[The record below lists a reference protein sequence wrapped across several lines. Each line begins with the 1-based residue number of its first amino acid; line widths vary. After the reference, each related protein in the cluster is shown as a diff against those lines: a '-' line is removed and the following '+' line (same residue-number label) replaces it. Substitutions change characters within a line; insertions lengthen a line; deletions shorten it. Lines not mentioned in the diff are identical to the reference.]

1 LFPSFLT
8 AEDAAIFALSKTM
21 KNMKLKNRMTLL
33 VLGLLFFNAN
43 AQTSERKIA
52 LEEIVQMAL
61 DNHLQLKLSNDNIQ
75 IAKQQTKIVELQKL
89 PTITASANAFYLGD
103 ALILDKNFSK
113 LATLSMPH
121 FGNTYGVQAS
131 ELIFKGGI
139 VNKSIEIAE
148 LRQQLAELDLE
159 KDQQNIKFL
168 VISNYLDIYKIIN
181 QKNVFLNN
189 QKLATERLENVRK
202 FYKQGMVTRN
212 EIIRGELLLK
222 NLQQGILV
230 LDNNRASINYQL
242 ATAIGIS
249 PDILIEPIASLTDI
263 TGAQN
268 LQYYL
273 ELAHQNQP
281 VLKSAQTGIKMA
293 GKNIEIIGTER
304 MPTIAAFAGY
314 NMARPITATVPA
326 QDFYTNTW
334 QTGLSISYSID
345 NLYKTKEKVKLGKF
359 QLNQAKAVV
368 DLQLQQLDVQ
378 TNAAYLKWQE
388 AVKQAVLYK
397 ESEALADENYKIV
410 EAKYLNQL
418 ALLADMTDATNAKL
432 EAELLYASSEIN
444 VRYQYYNLMKT
455 TGTL

>member
-1 LFPSFLT
+1 
-8 AEDAAIFALSKTM
+8 
-21 KNMKLKNRMTLL
+21 MTLL
-33 VLGLLFFNAN
+33 VLSLFFFTAN
-43 AQTSERKIA
+43 AQTSERTIA
-52 LEEIVQMAL
+52 LEEVVQLAL
-61 DNHLQLKLSNDNIQ
+61 DNHLQLKLSNENIL

-89 PTITASANAFYLGD
+89 PTINASANAFYLGD

-113 LATLSMPH
+113 LATLNMPH

-131 ELIFKGGI
+131 ELIFKGGL
-139 VNKSIEIAE
+139 VNKSIEIVE
-148 LRQQLAELDLE
+148 LREQLAELDLE

-189 QKLATERLENVRK
+189 QRLAAERLENVRK
-202 FYKQGMVTRN
+202 FYNQGMVTRN

-249 PDILIEPIASLTDI
+249 PDIFIKPIDSFRDSEE
-263 TGAQN
+263 AQN

-281 VLKSAQTGIKMA
+281 VLKSAKTGIKMA

-314 NMARPITATVPA
+314 NMARPVSATLPA
-326 QDFYTNTW
+326 QDLYMNTW

-345 NLYKTKEKVKLGKF
+345 NLYKTKEKVQLGKF
-359 QLNQAKAVV
+359 QLNQAKAVL

-388 AVKQAVLYK
+388 ALKQAVLYK

-444 VRYQYYNLMKT
+444 VSYQYYNLMKT
-455 TGTL
+455 AGTL

>member
-1 LFPSFLT
+1 
-8 AEDAAIFALSKTM
+8 
-21 KNMKLKNRMTLL
+21 MKLKNRMTLL
-33 VLGLLFFNAN
+33 VLGLFFFTAN

-52 LEEIVQMAL
+52 LEEVVQLAL
-61 DNHLQLKLSNDNIQ
+61 ENHLQLKLSNQNIQ
-75 IAKQQTKIVELQKL
+75 IAKQQIKIVELQKL
-89 PTITASANAFYLGD
+89 PTINASANAFYLGD

-113 LATLSMPH
+113 LATLNMPH

-131 ELIFKGGI
+131 ELIFKGGV

-148 LRQQLAELDLE
+148 LREQLAELDLE

-242 ATAIGIS
+242 TTAIGIS
-249 PDILIEPIASLTDI
+249 PDILVKPTDSFNGSAE
-263 TGAQN
+263 TQN

-273 ELAHQNQP
+273 ELAHQNHP

-304 MPTIAAFAGY
+304 MPTVAAFAGY
-314 NMARPITATVPA
+314 NMARPITANLPV
-326 QDFYTNTW
+326 QDLYTNTW

-345 NLYKTKEKVKLGKF
+345 NLYKTKEKVQLGKF
-359 QLNQAKAVV
+359 QLNQAKAVL

-388 AVKQAVLYK
+388 ALKQAVLYK

>member
-1 LFPSFLT
+1 
-8 AEDAAIFALSKTM
+8 
-21 KNMKLKNRMTLL
+21 MKLKNRMTLL
-33 VLGLLFFNAN
+33 VLGLFVFTAK
-43 AQTSERKIA
+43 AQTSERKMSLDEVVQTA
-52 LEEIVQMAL
+52 LE
-61 DNHLQLKLSNDNIQ
+61 NHTLLKLSKENIH
-75 IAKQQTKIVELQKL
+75 ITKQQTRIVELQKL

-103 ALILDKNFSK
+103 ALILDKDFSK
-113 LATLSMPH
+113 VATLSMPH

-139 VNKSIEIAE
+139 VKKSIEIAE
-148 LRQQLAELDLE
+148 LREQLAELDFE

-168 VISNYLDIYKIIN
+168 VISNYLDISKIIN

-249 PDILIEPIASLTDI
+249 PDIVIEPADSFSDI
-263 TGAQN
+263 PEAQN
-268 LQYYL
+268 LQFYL
-273 ELAHQNQP
+273 DLAHQNQP

-293 GKNIEIIGTER
+293 GKNIEIIKTDR

-314 NMARPITATVPA
+314 NMARPVTAALPA
-326 QDFYTNTW
+326 QDFYTNSW

-345 NLYKTKEKVKLGKF
+345 NLYKTKEKVRLGKF
-359 QLNQAKAVV
+359 QLNQANNVL

-388 AVKQAVLYK
+388 ALKQAVLYK

-432 EAELLYASSEIN
+432 EAELLYVSSEIN

>member
-1 LFPSFLT
+1 
-8 AEDAAIFALSKTM
+8 
-21 KNMKLKNRMTLL
+21 MKLKNRMTLL
-33 VLGLLFFNAN
+33 LLSLFIFTAR
-43 AQTSERKIA
+43 AQTSERKMSLDEVVQTA
-52 LEEIVQMAL
+52 LE
-61 DNHLQLKLSNDNIQ
+61 NHTLLKLSKENIH
-75 IAKQQTKIVELQKL
+75 ITKQQTRIVELQKL

-103 ALILDKNFSK
+103 ALILDKDFSK
-113 LATLSMPH
+113 VATLSMPH

-139 VNKSIEIAE
+139 VKKSIEISE
-148 LRQQLAELDLE
+148 LREQLAELDLE

-168 VISNYLDIYKIIN
+168 VTSNYLDIYKMIN

-242 ATAIGIS
+242 TTAMGIS
-249 PDILIEPIASLTDI
+249 TDILIEPTDSFSDI
-263 TGAQN
+263 PEPQN
-268 LQYYL
+268 LKYYL
-273 ELAHQNQP
+273 ELAHQNHP

-293 GKNIEIIGTER
+293 GKNIEIIKTDR
-304 MPTIAAFAGY
+304 MPTIAAFGGY
-314 NMARPITATVPA
+314 NMARPVTVTMPA

-334 QTGLSISYSID
+334 QTGLSVSYSID
-345 NLYKTKEKVKLGKF
+345 NLYKTKEKVRLGKY
-359 QLNQAKAVV
+359 QLNQANIAL
-368 DLQLQQLDVQ
+368 DLQQQQLDVQ

-388 AVKQAVLYK
+388 AVKQAQLYK
-397 ESEALADENYKIV
+397 ESEALANENYKIV

-418 ALLADMTDATNAKL
+418 ALQADMTDAINAKL
-432 EAELLYASSEIN
+432 EAELLFANSEIN
-444 VRYQYYNLMKT
+444 VHYQYYNLMKT

>member
-1 LFPSFLT
+1 
-8 AEDAAIFALSKTM
+8 
-21 KNMKLKNRMTLL
+21 MKLKIRMTLL
-33 VLGLLFFNAN
+33 LLGLFFFTAN
-43 AQTSERKIA
+43 AQTSERKMSLDEVVQKA
-52 LEEIVQMAL
+52 LE
-61 DNHLQLKLSNDNIQ
+61 NHTQLKLSKENIE
-75 IAKQQTKIVELQKL
+75 IAKQQTRIAELQKL
-89 PTITASANAFYLGD
+89 PTINASANAFYLGD
-103 ALILDKNFSK
+103 ALILDKDFSK
-113 LATLSMPH
+113 VATLSMPH

-139 VNKSIEIAE
+139 VKKSIEIAE
-148 LRQQLAELDLE
+148 LREQLAELDFE

-168 VISNYLDIYKIIN
+168 VISNYLDIYKIIS

-189 QKLATERLENVRK
+189 QKLATERLENVKK

-242 ATAIGIS
+242 TTAIGIS
-249 PDILIEPIASLTDI
+249 TDILIEPIDSFSDI
-263 TGAQN
+263 PEAEN
-268 LQYYL
+268 LKYYL
-273 ELAHQNQP
+273 ELAHQNHP

-293 GKNIEIIGTER
+293 GKNIEIIKTDR
-304 MPTIAAFAGY
+304 MPTIAAFGGY
-314 NMARPITATVPA
+314 NMARPVTVTMPA
-326 QDFYTNTW
+326 QDFYTNSW

-345 NLYKTKEKVKLGKF
+345 NLYKTKEKLRLGKF
-359 QLNQAKAVV
+359 QLNQANIVL

-388 AVKQAVLYK
+388 AMKQAQLYK
-397 ESEALADENYKIV
+397 ESEALANENYKIV

-432 EAELLYASSEIN
+432 EAELLSSNSEIN
-444 VRYQYYNLMKT
+444 VRYQYYNLIKT

>member
-1 LFPSFLT
+1 
-8 AEDAAIFALSKTM
+8 M
-21 KNMKLKNRMTLL
+21 KMKIRMTLL
-33 VLGLLFFNAN
+33 LLGLFLFTAN
-43 AQTSERKIA
+43 AQTSRHKLA
-52 LEEIVQMAL
+52 LDEVVQMAL
-61 DNHLQLKLSNDNIQ
+61 ENHTQMKLSKENIQ
-75 IAKQQTKIVELQKL
+75 IAKQQTRIVELQKL
-89 PTITASANAFYLGD
+89 PTINASGNAFYLGD
-103 ALILDKNFSK
+103 ALILDKDFSK
-113 LATLSMPH
+113 VATLSMPH

-139 VNKSIEIAE
+139 VKKSIELSE
-148 LRQQLAELDLE
+148 LREQLPELDLE

-168 VISNYLDIYKIIN
+168 VTSNYLDIYKIIN

-189 QKLATERLENVRK
+189 QKLATERLENVKK

-230 LDNNRASINYQL
+230 LENNRASINYQL

-249 PDILIEPIASLTDI
+249 RDILIEPTDSFSDI
-263 TGAQN
+263 PEAQN
-268 LQYYL
+268 LKYYL
-273 ELAHQNQP
+273 ELAHQNHP

-293 GKNIEIIGTER
+293 GKNIEIIKTDR
-304 MPTIAAFAGY
+304 MPTIAAFGGY
-314 NMARPITATVPA
+314 NMARPVTATMPA
-326 QDFYTNTW
+326 QDFYTNSW

-345 NLYKTKEKVKLGKF
+345 NLYKTKEKVRLGKF
-359 QLNQAKAVV
+359 QLNQANIVL

-388 AVKQAVLYK
+388 SVKQAQLYK
-397 ESEALADENYKIV
+397 ESEVLANENYKIV

-418 ALLADMTDATNAKL
+418 ALQADMTDATNAKL
-432 EAELLYASSEIN
+432 EAELLSANSEIN